1 MRQFLAPLCLALGV
15 SPALAHNARPA
26 IGLDLAAASYVT
38 DLGTD
43 LGTALPATP
52 QCVTRVL
59 AFGEDPAPSDPVH
72 LDQITCLDTACNTRE
87 VALCAAPA
95 P

>member
-38 DLGTD
+38 DLGT
-43 LGTALPATP
+43 ALPATQ

-72 LDQITCLDTACNTRE
+72 LDQITCLDTACTTRE
-87 VALCAAPA
+87 VVLCVAPA

>member
-38 DLGTD
+38 DLGT
-43 LGTALPATP
+43 ALPATP
-52 QCVTRVL
+52 QCVTRVSGVDENGSEQAL
-59 AFGEDPAPSDPVH
+59 AATSDGRTTCTPA
-72 LDQITCLDTACNTRE
+72 ACPIST
-87 VALCAAPA
+87 
-95 P
+95 

>member
-26 IGLDLAAASYVT
+26 IGLDLAAASYV
-38 DLGTD
+38 TD

-72 LDQITCLDTACNTRE
+72 LDQITCLDTACTTRE
-87 VALCAAPA
+87 VVLCVAPA